1 MKIGKW
7 HIDYQD
13 GQYWV
18 YCKKSLDKRTKKE
31 FPTETSY
38 FNTLAGALKC
48 VRHELIGSKIG
59 RDKLDDLSVVL
70 AQIVSIDKYVVEC
83 LEKMPNEQKVGAYRA
98 KLYRD

>member
-31 FPTETSY
+31 WPTETSY
-38 FNTLAGALKC
+38 FNTLAGALKD
-48 VRHELIGSKIG
+48 VRYSLIGSKIG
-59 RDKLDDLSVVL
+59 RDKEDDLSAVM
-70 AQIVSIDKYVVEC
+70 AQIIKVDEFFVEQ
-83 LEKMPNEQKVGAYRA
+83 LNKILQSTISK
-98 KLYRD
+98 